1 MTGELALITGASCG
15 VGFALAKQFARR
27 GYDLIIADGY
37 DEIHTAAAALTVFG
51 TDVQAQQVS
60 LCCADNAQ
68 WLHRRV
74 VSDGRPVTVAALTVS
89 VNDAMCP
96 DDSLDGALD
105 LVDSSVR
112 GTMSLA
118 RLQAERMA
126 TYGRGGVLL
135 TASPD
140 DGGPG
145 LGTAVYSASSAF
157 LQAFGDMLQQ
167 DVRDSGVK
175 VITSLP
181 RGGGGSRCNLPAEV
195 ARHALAALNCDG
207 RSGFAA
213 RATDAVTTLA
223 GRFIAD
229 RIKGPVRQIVSPTGE
244 AV

>member
-1 MTGELALITGASCG
+1 MTTELALITGASCG

-51 TDVQAQQVS
+51 TDVQAEQVS

-68 WLHRRV
+68 LLHRRV
-74 VSDGRPVTVAALTVS
+74 VSDGRPVTVAALAAS
-89 VNDAMCP
+89 VNDAMCL
-96 DDSLDGALD
+96 DGSLDGALD

-135 TASPD
+135 TASPE

-145 LGTAVYSASSAF
+145 LGAAVYAASSAF
-157 LQAFGDMLQQ
+157 LEAFGEILQQ
-167 DVRDSGVK
+167 EVRDAGVK

-181 RGGGGSRCNLPAEV
+181 RPPGGSRCHLPSEL
-195 ARHALAALNCDG
+195 ARQALDALNCDG
-207 RSGFAA
+207 RPGFAA

-229 RIKGPVRQIVSPTGE
+229 RIKGPVWQVLSPTGE